1 MDSLKR
7 NKKLQTPTPVG
18 EDTMMIK
25 DPLVIMFLDNKK
37 IVCHIHYSK
46 DITHEH
52 YGMAV
57 CDLVRHVAKAFKVG
71 EDAVWQWVDMERHN
85 PTTTIEQVN

>member
-7 NKKLQTPTPVG
+7 SKKLQTPTPVG
-18 EDTMMIK
+18 DKMMIK

-46 DITHEH
+46 DITYEH

-57 CDLVRHVAKAFKVG
+57 CDLVRHVAKAFKVE
-71 EDAVWQWVDMERHN
+71 EDAVWQWVDMERRN
-85 PTTTIEQVN
+85 PTTNIEQAN